1 MEKLS
6 NGKDATLGNHRAMAV
21 AFLGED
27 SAAVKYLDAKISE
40 SSGGANEEV
49 IMPESQV
56 AALLA
61 HIHLSK
67 SEFFKEK

>member
-6 NGKDATLGNHRAMAV
+6 NGQDSTLGNHRAMAV
-21 AFLGED
+21 AFFGED
-27 SAAVKYLDAKISE
+27 SEAVKYLDAKIGE

-56 AALLA
+56 VALLA

-67 SEFFKEK
+67 TEI